1 MNGALLS
8 QPSGAGAIMLRRC
21 KGLGRLRYILCIG
34 PLLVFALSQFKSSG
48 DLRLLSA
55 PEGSVR
61 DGRRL
66 FGDVN
71 DESSSS
77 FDIWKL
83 PPKDNRLLSTV
94 KKMIEKPE
102 KGDYNLT
109 HPDLNDFSR
118 GQSVRIDNLLK
129 QQVSIR
135 SKNNLTSTC
144 AERSFAP

>member
-1 MNGALLS
+1 MNGAVLS
-8 QPSGAGAIMLRRC
+8 QPAGAGAIMLRRC
-21 KGLGRLRYILCIG
+21 RGFGRLRYILCIG
-34 PLLVFALSQFKSSG
+34 PLLLFAFSQFKSSG

-135 SKNNLTSTC
+135 SKNNLILQRVLK
-144 AERSFAP
+144 EVLP

>member
-1 MNGALLS
+1 MALSVNGALLS
-8 QPSGAGAIMLRRC
+8 QPAGAGAIMLRRC
-21 KGLGRLRYILCIG
+21 RGFGRLRYILCIG
-34 PLLVFALSQFKSSG
+34 PLLVFALTQFKSSG

-83 PPKDNRLLSTV
+83 PPKDKRLLSTV

-129 QQVSIR
+129 QQVSI
-135 SKNNLTSTC
+135 
-144 AERSFAP
+144 